1 MIIQD
6 FFLIFTENITSLN
19 KTMQI
24 SFFRNKLID
33 HGFKDNEIKKI
44 INIAETKIS
53 CLDNDKSRISLF
65 KFSESMGI
73 NKIKNNKDFE
83 R

>member
-44 INIAETKIS
+44 INIA
-53 CLDNDKSRISLF
+53 
-65 KFSESMGI
+65 
-73 NKIKNNKDFE
+73 
-83 R
+83 